1 MSLASGVTQVLG
13 MTLDKAMLKV
23 ASDNPERIAYQDP
36 FGKVTAGEL
45 AVASYLL
52 GQYIPLQTNAE
63 RIGICLPSTIHY
75 PISLFGVLL
84 AGKTAVPLNFFLQP
98 HEMEFVLKDAEV
110 DLVITCERFS
120 SIFENTGVRA
130 LNVED
135 LHLLNSSSSPT
146 PVPARDAPSIAVL
159 LYTSGTTSMPKGVQ
173 LSHPNFL
180 HQARAIS
187 AALNTVMPSEEL
199 HLISALPFFHT
210 FALTVCNILPALTQA
225 RVSILPQFEPQKT
238 LKAIKHFGANTMLA
252 VPSMYR
258 MLARAAKKEGANA
271 ASLGLKLAV
280 AGAERL
286 PPETREEWEEVMGIP
301 LLEGYGLTEHSPV
314 VSVNLPNANKPGTL
328 GKALPTVEWRIA
340 DPATDKALPDGEE
353 GEIQVWS
360 PSVMVGYHNSAEP
373 QPIADDGYLKTGD
386 LGIKDKEG
394 YITLTGRIKELI
406 ISAGKNIHPSE
417 IEDVFEQHEKI
428 EEVAVISMPDKTRGE
443 APACFIVPVEGET
456 LTSDEL
462 REWIKDK
469 VADYKMP
476 RLIRVMKQ
484 KLPRGPTGKVS
495 KRTLIKMFMV

>member
-1 MSLASGVTQVLG
+1 

-23 ASDNPERIAYQDP
+23 ASDNPERIPYQDP

-52 GQYIPLQTNAE
+52 GQYIPLQTSAE

-75 PISLFGVLL
+75 PIALFGTLM

-98 HEMEFVLKDAEV
+98 HELEFVLKDAEV
-110 DLVITCERFS
+110 DLVITTERFEKM
-120 SIFENTGVRA
+120 FEGTSAKA
-130 LNVED
+130 LNIED
-135 LHLLNSSSSPT
+135 LHLLNASSQPT
-146 PVPARDAPSIAVL
+146 PVPAREAASIAVL
-159 LYTSGTTSMPKGVQ
+159 LYTSGTTAMPKGVQ

-187 AALNTVMPSEEL
+187 AALNTVMPSSEL
-199 HLISALPFFHT
+199 HLISALPFFHS
-210 FALTVCNILPALTQA
+210 FALTVCMMLPALTQA
-225 RVSILPQFEPQKT
+225 RVSILPQFEPTKT
-238 LKAIKHFGANTMLA
+238 LKAISHFGANTLLA
-252 VPSMYR
+252 VPSMHR
-258 MLARAAKKEGANA
+258 MLARAAKKEGKRA
-271 ASLGLKLAV
+271 ADYGLKLAV
-280 AGAERL
+280 AGSERL
-286 PPETREEWEEVMGIP
+286 PPEVRVEFEDAMGIP
-301 LLEGYGLTEHSPV
+301 LLEGYGLSEHSPV

-340 DPATDKALPDGEE
+340 DPSTDKALPDGEE

-360 PSVMVGYHNSAEP
+360 PSVMVGYHNATEP
-373 QPIADDGYLKTGD
+373 QPITEDGYLKTGD
-386 LGIKDKEG
+386 LGIKAADG
-394 YITLTGRIKELI
+394 YVTMTGRIKELI

-417 IEDVFEQHEKI
+417 IESVFDEHEQI
-428 EEVAVISMPDKTRGE
+428 EECAVISMPDKTRGE
-443 APACFIVPVEGET
+443 APACFIVPVAGAT

-484 KLPRGPTGKVS
+484 PLPRGPTGKVS